1 MVSLQ
6 KPMSMQPIETIKE
19 KFSKAMIMCCDQKNN
34 KDRSNWKY
42 RIDGQECREGYPS
55 RPKGLGDETGL
66 RDMAGAKFVI
76 GKP

>member
-1 MVSLQ
+1 
-6 KPMSMQPIETIKE
+6 
-19 KFSKAMIMCCDQKNN
+19 MIMCCDQKNN

-42 RIDGQECREGYPS
+42 RIDGQECKEGYPS

-66 RDMAGAKFVI
+66 RDMAGAKFVK